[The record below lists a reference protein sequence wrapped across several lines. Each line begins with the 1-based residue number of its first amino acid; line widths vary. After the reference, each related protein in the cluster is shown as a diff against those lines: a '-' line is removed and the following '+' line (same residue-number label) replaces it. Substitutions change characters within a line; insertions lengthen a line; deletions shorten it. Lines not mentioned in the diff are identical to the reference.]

1 MESIRLQGLQQCT
14 GEIHV
19 PGSKS
24 IANRALLMAALCASQ
39 DDAPA
44 LTELTNLLRSDDTE
58 RMLEALQAL
67 GVGIEFDA
75 ANPTTVRVIGCGGHW
90 SQIPQQLYLGN
101 AGTAMRPLVA
111 VLATTLSSAQSI
123 ELTGDARM
131 QERPIRALVSALLQ
145 ADAGIQYL
153 AEEGY
158 PPLRIRG
165 GMHSGSISIDGSE
178 SSQYVSALLMA
189 LPLLPHES
197 LLTLTGTVV
206 SWPYIELTL
215 AMLERFGIEIHRIA
229 KHEFMIP
236 GGQQYRSPQQYWVE
250 GDASSASY
258 WLAAGVLGG
267 GPLRVHGIGSAS
279 IQGDVAFAEQ
289 LQAIG
294 GKVTV
299 AETYIDVAGGQIHG
313 FDADLNAI
321 PDAAMTFATL
331 ALFAAG
337 PTTIRN
343 IANWRIKETDRLA
356 AMATELRK
364 VGATIEEG
372 SDYIQITPPAV
383 IAHAHIDTYDDHR
396 MAMSFALL
404 GFSTAGVTIRDP
416 NCCRKTYPDFFT
428 KFQQYCH

>member
-1 MESIRLQGLQQCT
+1 METIKLQGLQQCI

-24 IANRALLMAALCASQ
+24 IANRALLMAALCAPS
-39 DDAPA
+39 DGSPA
-44 LTELTNLLRSDDTE
+44 VTELTNLLRSDDTE
-58 RMLEALQAL
+58 RMLEALYAL
-67 GVGIEFDA
+67 GVGIETDA
-75 ANPTTVRVIGCGGHW
+75 QEPTTVRVTGCGGLW
-90 SQIPQQLYLGN
+90 AEMPEQLYLGN

-111 VLATTLSSAQSI
+111 VLASTLTGAQSI

-131 QERPIRALVSALLQ
+131 QERPIGALVSALEQ
-145 ADAGIQYL
+145 AAAKIDYVGS
-153 AEEGY
+153 EGY
-158 PPLRIRG
+158 PPLILQG
-165 GMHSGSISIDGSE
+165 GMQGGRISIDGSE

-189 LPLLPHES
+189 LPLLPQES

-215 AMLERFGIEIHRIA
+215 AMLKRFGIEVHRIA
-229 KHEFMIP
+229 KHEFIIP
-236 GGQQYRSPQQYWVE
+236 GGQRYRSPQQYWVE

-267 GPLRVHGIGSAS
+267 GPLRVHGVGSAS
-279 IQGDVAFAEQ
+279 IQGDVAFADQ
-289 LQAIG
+289 LRAIG
-294 GKVTV
+294 GNITV
-299 AETYIDVAGGQIHG
+299 SETYIDVAGGQVRG

-331 ALFAAG
+331 ALFASE

-356 AMATELRK
+356 AMTTELRK
-364 VGATIEEG
+364 VGAQVKEG
-372 SDYIQITPPAV
+372 ADYIQITPPAV
-383 IAHAHIDTYDDHR
+383 LTHAEVDTYDDHR

-404 GFSTAGVTIRDP
+404 GFAEAGVTIRDP
-416 NCCRKTYPDFFT
+416 NCCRKTYPDFFI